1 MEYSLN
7 ELDQGANE
15 GWIAEEF
22 KEIREK
28 GNQCHG
34 GIVPWRGALPRGRSE
49 GLWIEKGS
57 QLAPFL
63 VICPL

>member
-1 MEYSLN
+1 MKESLN
-7 ELDQGANE
+7 QLNQSANK

-22 KEIREK
+22 EEIRDK

-34 GIVPWRGALPRGRSE
+34 GIVPWCQPLPRGQSN

-57 QLAPFL
+57 QRAAFL